1 LGDLLSTHA
10 IGTFR
15 LLLGSLVLLLAGAGV
30 MRMTGSGSLPAV
42 LVIRGGSLEIEP
54 WVGTLRAD
62 GSDLS
67 WDHPVSGVSVSV
79 YKSEDRDAEFDLAEP
94 IALSAIKTIRIALRV
109 DNSRVIDDA
118 VVATLDAERVKFTV
132 KGVALA
138 KRGDVW
144 VHPGFVQEG
153 RRKLFEVAVLELL
166 DAKGQVAARY
176 QNPDMGRR
184 FRYRLKL
191 TAR

>member
-1 LGDLLSTHA
+1 M
-10 IGTFR
+10 R
-15 LLLGSLVLLLAGAGV
+15 LLIGSLVLLLAGAGA
-30 MRMTGSGSLPAV
+30 MWWTGGGAAPAV

-54 WVGTLRAD
+54 WVGTLRGE

-67 WDHPVSGVSVSV
+67 WDHPVSSIALSI
-79 YKSEDRDAEFDLAEP
+79 YKAEDRDQEFDLADP
-94 IALSAIKTIRIALRV
+94 IAVTAVKTIRIALRV
-109 DNSRVIDDA
+109 DNSRVIDEA
-118 VVATLDAERVKFTV
+118 FVATLETERVKFTA
-132 KGVALA
+132 KGVAMA

-153 RRKLFEVAVLELL
+153 RRKLFEVATLEML
-166 DAKGQVAARY
+166 DAGGQVVARY

-191 TAR
+191 TASR

>member
-1 LGDLLSTHA
+1 
-10 IGTFR
+10 
-15 LLLGSLVLLLAGAGV
+15 
-30 MRMTGSGSLPAV
+30 M
-42 LVIRGGSLEIEP
+42 
-54 WVGTLRAD
+54 
-62 GSDLS
+62 
-67 WDHPVSGVSVSV
+67 
-79 YKSEDRDAEFDLAEP
+79 
-94 IALSAIKTIRIALRV
+94 
-109 DNSRVIDDA
+109 
-118 VVATLDAERVKFTV
+118 KFTV

-153 RRKLFEVAVLELL
+153 RRKLFEVATMELL

-191 TAR
+191 IGSN